1 MNASTLKTLG
11 VALALLASAFAGYRY
26 AAALYAADISALRA
40 NYAARAAQLEEN
52 YRAKERESAEAL
64 SAAWDA
70 RDRALADAVDLRGD
84 LERVRREGAD
94 LRRRLSAAGS
104 DSCNACRAKLAGC
117 IGLLEEGSSLL
128 AEGAEIS
135 QRIAA
140 DKDAISKLK

>member
-11 VALALLASAFAGYRY
+11 VGIALLVSAFAGYRY
-26 AAALYAADISALRA
+26 AAALYTADIEALRA
-40 NYAARAAQLEEN
+40 DYAARAAKLEEN

-70 RDRALADAVDLRGD
+70 RDRALADAVDLHGD

-94 LRRRLSAAGS
+94 LRRRLSEARPGS
-104 DSCNACRAKLAGC
+104 CDACRAKLAGC
-117 IGLLEEGSSLL
+117 VGILEEGAGLL
-128 AEGAEIS
+128 AEGAELS

-140 DKDAISKLK
+140 DKDAVVRLR

>member
-1 MNASTLKTLG
+1 MNATTLKTMG
-11 VALALLASAFAGYRY
+11 VALALLVSAFAGYRY
-26 AAALYAADISALRA
+26 AAALYGEDIAALRA
-40 NYAARAAQLEEN
+40 DYAARAAQLEET

-70 RDRALADAVDLRGD
+70 RDKALADAVDLRGD

-104 DSCNACRAKLAGC
+104 DSCDACRAKLAGC
-117 IGLLEEGSSLL
+117 VGLLEEGAGLL
-128 AEGAEIS
+128 AEGASLS

-140 DKDAISKLK
+140 DKDALARLR